1 MAKTNIKKAK
11 AAAKAAKTEKQ
22 EIIETVAIPEV
33 EQVELV
39 EAPKTEVKA
48 EAKTETKAVKAEKTE
63 TKKAPAKKT
72 AAKTAVKVV
81 IEYQGRQVSEEDIL
95 AAVQSAAGK
104 AKTLEIYVKPE
115 DGAVYYVADG
125 ETGKVSF

>member
-22 EIIETVAIPEV
+22 EIIETVETVVVPEA
-33 EQVELV
+33 EQVEIV
-39 EAPKTEVKA
+39 EAPKAEEKV
-48 EAKTETKAVKAEKTE
+48 EAKAAKTE
-63 TKKAPAKKT
+63 TKKAPAKKAT
-72 AAKTAVKVV
+72 AKTSVKVV
-81 IEYQGRQVSEEDIL
+81 IEYQGRQVSQDDIL
-95 AAVQSAAGK
+95 AAVQTAAGK
-104 AKTLEIYVKPE
+104 AKNLEIYVKPE